1 MILIKSSKEQGNWD
15 SFADGL
21 IGSSYGFNYG
31 NPTVT
36 PTWFDSYI
44 KLNTSIPNSYSVCFG
59 REKGILSVGGIDMS
73 LTVFYIMNHSNGV
86 GE

>member
-1 MILIKSSKEQGNWD
+1 MYIHLILVKSSKEQGNWD

-73 LTVFYIMNHSNGV
+73 LTVLCSQLV
-86 GE
+86 